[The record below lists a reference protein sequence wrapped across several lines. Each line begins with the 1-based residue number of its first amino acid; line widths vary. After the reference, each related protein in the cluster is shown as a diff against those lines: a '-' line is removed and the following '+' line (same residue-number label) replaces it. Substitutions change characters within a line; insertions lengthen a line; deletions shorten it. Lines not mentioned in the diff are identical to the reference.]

1 MSRTQER
8 ELKFEF
14 ESGEAVE
21 ALVDAASAAGSPRV
35 QTLETIYFDTADF
48 DLREGGLS
56 LRVRRAGDHYVQTIK
71 RYVRAGGG
79 TDRWEQAHD
88 VAGPVPQFDEADA
101 KMLSRVSVIAEKAV
115 LRPVFTVRSE
125 RTSWQRHAE
134 GVDVEFSLDRGEIFA
149 GGAKTSLCELEI
161 ELKQGAP
168 RDLFDVARVLSE
180 SARLRPTVFTKS
192 ERGYRLLDE
201 TWGKPARA
209 RAAPLSARMTPRTAF
224 RAIAHSCVQH
234 FMLNEEVVR
243 RRLDSEA
250 IHQARI
256 GVRRLRSA
264 FSLFGSLVRDSQTK
278 LVVADLKWISDSL
291 GRVRDL
297 DVFES
302 RMLGARAEKDPPL
315 GFDDLSSHIADLKQ
329 QRYRD
334 LVVDLSSERWRSGL
348 LRLLQWIE
356 AGDWA
361 LRDEV
366 AETAMA
372 YATRRINKKWK
383 ELVRD
388 GRGVSRLDDEKLHD
402 LRKSG
407 KRLRYATEFF
417 APLVKSTAGREQVK
431 QFITALEDLQ
441 NALGR
446 QHDLVFAAD
455 MLTEMAATAGAAKP
469 TLMFAAGHLAGEMRL
484 KLSARSRAGAHAA
497 TRKIAAAAPF

>member
-21 ALVDAASAAGSPRV
+21 ALVDAASAGAPARV
-35 QTLETIYFDTADF
+35 QLLETIYFDTPDF

-56 LRVRRAGDHYVQTIK
+56 LRVRRAGDQYVQTIK

-79 TDRWEQAHD
+79 TDRWEQAHE

-125 RTSWQRHAE
+125 RTSWQRSAE
-134 GVDVEFSLDRGEIFA
+134 GVDVEFALDRGEIVA
-149 GGAKTSLCELEI
+149 GGNTTSLCELEI

-180 SARLRPTVFTKS
+180 SARLRPTAFTKD

-201 TWGKPARA
+201 SWGKPARA
-209 RAAPLSARMTPRTAF
+209 KPAPLTPRMTPRTAF

-243 RRLDSEA
+243 LRFDGEA

-256 GVRRLRSA
+256 GIRRLRSA
-264 FSLFGSLVRDSQTK
+264 LSLFAPLVQDTQTA
-278 LVVADLKWISDSL
+278 LVKADLKWISDSL
-291 GRVRDL
+291 GKVRDL
-297 DVFES
+297 DVFEV
-302 RMLGARAEKDPPL
+302 RILGARAPDDAPL
-315 GFDDLSSHIADLKQ
+315 GFRDLSDHIADLKR
-329 QRYRD
+329 QRYGD
-334 LVVDLSSERWRSGL
+334 LVRDLSSERWRRAL

-372 YATRRINKKWK
+372 FATRRVTQKWQK
-383 ELVRD
+383 LSRAGSVVRK
-388 GRGVSRLDDEKLHD
+388 LDDEALHD
-402 LRKSG
+402 LRKCG

-417 APLVKSTAGREQVK
+417 APLVKGAQGRERAK
-431 QFITALEDLQ
+431 DFIGALEDLQ

-455 MLTEMAATAGAAKP
+455 MLTEMAAAASAAKP
-469 TLMFAAGHLAGEMRL
+469 TLMFAAGHLAGEMRS
-484 KLSARSRAGAHAA
+484 KLAVRSMAGAQAA
-497 TRKIAAAAPF
+497 ARKITATAPF

>member
-14 ESGEAVE
+14 ESGEAIE
-21 ALVDAASAAGSPRV
+21 ALVDAASAGAPPRV
-35 QTLETIYFDTADF
+35 QMLETIYFDTPDF

-56 LRVRRAGDHYVQTIK
+56 LRVRRAGDQYVQTMK

-79 TDRWEQAHD
+79 ADRWEQAHE
-88 VAGPVPQFDEADA
+88 VSGPVPQFDAADA

-125 RTSWQRHAE
+125 RMTWQRNAE
-134 GVDVEFSLDRGEIFA
+134 GVDVEFALDRGEIFA

-168 RDLFDVARVLSE
+168 RDLFDVARALSE
-180 SARLRPTVFTKS
+180 SNRLRPTVFTKD

-201 TWGKPARA
+201 TWGKPARGKP
-209 RAAPLSARMTPRTAF
+209 APLTPRMTPRTAF

-243 RRLDSEA
+243 GRFDGEA

-264 FSLFGSLVRDSQTK
+264 LSLFGPLVADSQTA
-278 LVVADLKWISDSL
+278 LVKADLKWLSDSL

-297 DVFES
+297 DVFET
-302 RMLGARAEKDPPL
+302 RLLGARAEKDPPL
-315 GFDDLSSHIADLKQ
+315 GFSDLSVHIANLKQ
-329 QRYRD
+329 ARYRD
-334 LVVDLSSERWRSGL
+334 LVTDLSSPRWRSGL

-366 AETAMA
+366 AEPAMA
-372 YATRRINKKWK
+372 FAARRINKKWEK
-383 ELVRD
+383 LARD
-388 GRGVSRLDDEKLHD
+388 ARAVSKLDDEALHD
-402 LRKSG
+402 LRKRG

-417 APLVKSTAGREQVK
+417 APLVKGKEGRERVK
-431 QFITALEDLQ
+431 HFIGALEDMQ
-441 NALGR
+441 TALGR

-455 MLTEMAATAGAAKP
+455 MLTDMAASAGAAKP
-469 TLMFAAGHLAGEMRL
+469 TLMFAAGHLAGEMRM
-484 KLSARSRAGAHAA
+484 KLADRSMAGARAA
-497 TRKIAAAAPF
+497 TRKIAQAKPF